1 MGHFQRLCRAHELLA
16 PPRDVPYLGIDELYL
31 DRRYRCVLTNIKAKA
46 VVDLLASHRQDVVTS
61 PDEAERLA
69 EGRDRQRAVGP
80 VRLSYQTATVKI
92 PYN

>member
-1 MGHFQRLCRAHELLA
+1 M
-16 PPRDVPYLGIDELYL
+16 
-31 DRRYRCVLTNIKAKA
+31 
-46 VVDLLASHRQDVVTS
+46 VDLLASHRQDVVTS

-80 VRLSYQTATVKI
+80 VRFSYQTETVKI